1 MNLEKLTENDL
12 ATVTEQL
19 GRRPRSALHIAAR
32 CPAGHPAVIT
42 NHPLHVNAGQIAPF
56 PTMFW
61 LSCPELGRVI
71 SRLEMG
77 GLIQQLD
84 DRLAKDDEL
93 AAALHSDHERYV
105 AQRWQLLNEAEQSQV
120 REAGLYDMFQQRGIG
135 GLSHWRSVKC
145 LHLHFAQHLA
155 DSNAI
160 GAILSGEF
168 EVQPCGC

>member
-1 MNLEKLTENDL
+1 
-12 ATVTEQL
+12 
-19 GRRPRSALHIAAR
+19 
-32 CPAGHPAVIT
+32 
-42 NHPLHVNAGQIAPF
+42 
-56 PTMFW
+56 MFW

-84 DRLAKDDEL
+84 DRLAEDDEL

-120 REAGLYDMFQQRGIG
+120 REAGLHDMFQQRGIG